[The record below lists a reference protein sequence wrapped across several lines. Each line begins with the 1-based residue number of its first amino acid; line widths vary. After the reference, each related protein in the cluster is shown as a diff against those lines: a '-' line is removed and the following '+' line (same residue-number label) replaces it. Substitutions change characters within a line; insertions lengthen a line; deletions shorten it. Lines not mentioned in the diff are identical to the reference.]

1 MKLRFVSLLLV
12 LSSLLLLGACAS
24 TPRVASQAD
33 PTADF
38 SRYRSFAF
46 YTPLA
51 LEQHGYTTITS
62 NRIRAAVRAQME
74 SRGYRFDEA
83 NPDLWVNLN
92 AYLQDKTQVTTM
104 PEVDYDYY
112 YSYRSR
118 RYFAVPY
125 WRDRTDVYKYTE
137 GTLNV
142 DLVDAKQNR
151 LVWTGVAVGRVGR
164 TKPEERGAKIDAAV
178 AEIFLRYPYR
188 AGSGATAVAP

>member
-1 MKLRFVSLLLV
+1 MKMRIVSRLFVVSLLL
-12 LSSLLLLGACAS
+12 LLAACAS

-33 PTADF
+33 PSADF

-46 YTPLA
+46 FSPLA

-62 NRIRAAVRAQME
+62 NRIRAAVRTQME
-74 SRGYRFDEA
+74 SLGYVFDEA

-112 YSYRSR
+112 YSYRARS
-118 RYFAVPY
+118 YVAVPY
-125 WRDRTDVYKYTE
+125 WRDRTDVRQYTE

-142 DLVDAKQNR
+142 DVVDARRKQ
-151 LVWTGVAVGRVGR
+151 LVWEGVAVGTVSRM
-164 TKPEERGAKIDAAV
+164 KPEQRGERIDAAV
-178 AEIFLRYPYR
+178 AAIFATYPYR
-188 AGSGATAVAP
+188 AGMTASPAR

>member
-1 MKLRFVSLLLV
+1 MKTRVIARFFVVSLLL
-12 LSSLLLLGACAS
+12 LLAACAS

-33 PTADF
+33 PSADF

-46 YTPLA
+46 FSPLA

-62 NRIRAAVRAQME
+62 NRIRASVRTQME
-74 SRGYRFDEA
+74 ARGYVFDEA

-112 YSYRSR
+112 YSYRARS
-118 RYFAVPY
+118 YVAVPY
-125 WRDRTDVYKYTE
+125 WRDRTDVRQYTE

-142 DLVDAKQNR
+142 DVVDARQKR
-151 LVWTGVAVGRVGR
+151 LVWEGVAVGTVGR
-164 TKPEERGAKIDAAV
+164 MKPEQRGERIDAAV
-178 AEIFLRYPYR
+178 AAIFADYPYR
-188 AGSGATAVAP
+188 AGMSTKSTP

>member
-1 MKLRFVSLLLV
+1 MELRTVFRLVGLSLV
-12 LSSLLLLGACAS
+12 LMLAACAS

-33 PTADF
+33 PSADF

-62 NRIRAAVRAQME
+62 NRIRAAVRTQME
-74 SRGYRFDEA
+74 ARGYVFDER

-92 AYLQDKTQVTTM
+92 AYLQDKTRVTTM

-112 YSYRSR
+112 YSYRAR
-118 RYFAVPY
+118 GYVAVPY
-125 WRDRTDVYKYTE
+125 WRDRTDVYQYTE

-142 DLVDAKQNR
+142 DVIDARLKR
-151 LVWTGVAVGRVGR
+151 LVWEGIAVGTVGR
-164 TKPEERGAKIDAAV
+164 SDPQRRGERIDAAV
-178 AEIFLRYPYR
+178 AAIFAEYPYR
-188 AGSGATAVAP
+188 AAATTP

>member
-1 MKLRFVSLLLV
+1 MKLRFVSLLFV

-46 YTPLA
+46 FSPLA

-62 NRIRAAVRAQME
+62 NRLRAAVRAQME
-74 SRGYRFDEA
+74 SRGYRFDEV

-112 YSYRSR
+112 YSYRAR
-118 RYFAVPY
+118 GYVAVPY
-125 WRDRTDVYKYTE
+125 WRDRTDVRQYTE

-142 DLVDAKQNR
+142 DVVDARQKR
-151 LVWTGVAVGRVGR
+151 LVWEGVAVGTVGR
-164 TKPEERGAKIDAAV
+164 VKPEQRGEQIDAAV
-178 AEIFLRYPYR
+178 AAIFATYPYR
-188 AGSGATAVAP
+188 AGMVADPVP

>member
-1 MKLRFVSLLLV
+1 MQRRFVFRLFALSFVLLLA
-12 LSSLLLLGACAS
+12 ACAS

-33 PTADF
+33 PGADF

-74 SRGYRFDEA
+74 ARGYVFDEG

-92 AYLQDKTQVTTM
+92 AYLQDKTRVTTM
-104 PEVDYDYY
+104 PQVDYDYY
-112 YSYRSR
+112 YSYRAHG
-118 RYFAVPY
+118 YVAVPY
-125 WRDRTDVYKYTE
+125 WRDRTDVHQYTE

-142 DLVDAKQNR
+142 DVVDVQR
-151 LVWTGVAVGRVGR
+151 RQLVWEGIAVGTVGR
-164 TKPEERGAKIDAAV
+164 TDPARHGEKIDAAV
-178 AEIFLRYPYR
+178 AAIFAQYPYR
-188 AGSGATAVAP
+188 AAGAAR

>member
-1 MKLRFVSLLLV
+1 MKMRIVFRLFVVSLLL
-12 LSSLLLLGACAS
+12 LLAACAS

-33 PTADF
+33 PSADF

-46 YTPLA
+46 FSPLA

-62 NRIRAAVRAQME
+62 NRIRAAVRTQME
-74 SRGYRFDEA
+74 SRGYVFDEA

-112 YSYRSR
+112 YSYRARS
-118 RYFAVPY
+118 YVAVPY
-125 WRDRTDVYKYTE
+125 WRDRTDVRQYTE

-142 DLVDAKQNR
+142 DVVDARRKQ
-151 LVWTGVAVGRVGR
+151 LVWEGVAVGTVSRM
-164 TKPEERGAKIDAAV
+164 KPEQRGERIDAAV
-178 AEIFLRYPYR
+178 AAIFATYPYR
-188 AGSGATAVAP
+188 AGMTASPAR

>member
-1 MKLRFVSLLLV
+1 MKTRVIARFFVVSLLL
-12 LSSLLLLGACAS
+12 LLAACAS

-33 PTADF
+33 PSADF

-46 YTPLA
+46 FSPLA

-62 NRIRAAVRAQME
+62 NRIRASVRTQME
-74 SRGYRFDEA
+74 ARGYVFDEA

-112 YSYRSR
+112 YSYRARS
-118 RYFAVPY
+118 YVAVPY
-125 WRDRTDVYKYTE
+125 WRDRTDVRQYTE

-142 DLVDAKQNR
+142 DVVDARQKR
-151 LVWTGVAVGRVGR
+151 LVWEGVAVGTVGR
-164 TKPEERGAKIDAAV
+164 MKPEQRGERIDAAV
-178 AEIFLRYPYR
+178 AAIFADYPYR
-188 AGSGATAVAP
+188 AGMSAKSTP